1 MSRKNNKRI
10 TWNESHVYKILQY
23 VQQIYRPDKEPYIL
37 VSELHGLLRGDSSL
51 AAYSKNQLKMK
62 LYQIKQA
69 IDRYSNGSTG
79 AGLITRRVYFDLA
92 LAIYGKKPR
101 KSASCEERIEGEQT
115 QLQSSDHHQ
124 FEQIKRFITV
134 VENRFQFPKIGCCR
148 LCRSTYTTGGVDLFQ
163 DTYDNQSY
171 NQLLQN
177 MLFITIDEKIDAS
190 RKICARCAK
199 FLENVA
205 AFVQQCHIS
214 NGILSISES
223 SEAFSSIASA
233 DNPGLTGKNDL
244 SGNKH
249 YFPEYT
255 DSKCEKN
262 ENAELSAI
270 EQIDIDYLDHAAT
283 DEPKIESFQVVS
295 DTMSDDC
302 SEQRKKWENKLTGLT
317 SNLNKKGLNKSKQ
330 IIDQKCSWKAS
341 HLRILMKKIQ
351 HYQQSNKN
359 VNHTE
364 LVAMLKSVP
373 ELAHYSSSELKS
385 KLYSMEKIIQSPQVE
400 SESASS
406 DDMDDDYSY
415 DSQDTFVLDYQE
427 DLVVHEIEMLSE
439 SECFSSDSH
448 S

>member
-270 EQIDIDYLDHAAT
+270 EQIDIDYL
-283 DEPKIESFQVVS
+283 ELKEF
-295 DTMSDDC
+295 
-302 SEQRKKWENKLTGLT
+302 R
-317 SNLNKKGLNKSKQ
+317 Q
-330 IIDQKCSWKAS
+330 IIDQFAS
-341 HLRILMKKIQ
+341 IVEIFSVEVDQVKMRAIGVQNL
-351 HYQQSNKN
+351 
-359 VNHTE
+359 
-364 LVAMLKSVP
+364 LKTFSKQR
-373 ELAHYSSSELKS
+373 ESERQA
-385 KLYSMEKIIQSPQVE
+385 IQSEIIEKMVELDKLKIEYQYLQRVE
-400 SESASS
+400 SEQQEII
-406 DDMDDDYSY
+406 DDY
-415 DSQDTFVLDYQE
+415 YQNQ
-427 DLVVHEIEMLSE
+427 
-439 SECFSSDSH
+439 
-448 S
+448 